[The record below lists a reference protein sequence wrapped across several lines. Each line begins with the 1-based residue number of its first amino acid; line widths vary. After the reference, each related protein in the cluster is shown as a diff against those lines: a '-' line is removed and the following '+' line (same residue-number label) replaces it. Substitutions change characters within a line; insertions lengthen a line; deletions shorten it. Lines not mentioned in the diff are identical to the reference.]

1 MFATNEFQADGVTL
15 STVYPTISF
24 LKEEMIA
31 NKYKHT
37 RNLKKEIVKS
47 ICKRFGQ
54 LMYNDIFR
62 FATFLDPRF
71 GHE

>member
-1 MFATNEFQADGVTL
+1 M
-15 STVYPTISF
+15 
-24 LKEEMIA
+24 

-37 RNLKKEIVKS
+37 RNLRKEIVKS

-54 LMYNDIFR
+54 QMYNDIFR

-71 GHE
+71 GHESFPLEIRNDIIAKT